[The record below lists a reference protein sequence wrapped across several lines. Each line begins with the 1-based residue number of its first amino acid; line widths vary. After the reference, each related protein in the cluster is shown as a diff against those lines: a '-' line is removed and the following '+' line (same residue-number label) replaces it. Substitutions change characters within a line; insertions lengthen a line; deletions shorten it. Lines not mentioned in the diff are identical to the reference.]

1 MIKIIASSF
10 ILLLFTCTDT
20 DPNEVVESA
29 PAEEIE
35 QLENK
40 EFKVIDSDEEDFLLF
55 YKKFTETIQTKNLD
69 SISHFIDADFGVYII
84 ESNGAMPSFTKYY
97 SFDKFKSLQGKKFDE
112 LKFKLIDLEPVFED
126 LPKVVCNET
135 KYDKDGCFVE
145 KINPFKDNE
154 IWYYTELNEKE
165 KQAIS
170 IIAKSIVYTVVNT
183 SNYTF
188 YFSET
193 NEGLKLSFID
203 LRVPCEA

>member
-1 MIKIIASSF
+1 MIKTIASSF
-10 ILLLFTCTDT
+10 ILLLFTCTDSEPI
-20 DPNEVVESA
+20 DVVETT
-29 PAEEIE
+29 PVEEVE
-35 QLENK
+35 QVELEK
-40 EFKVIDSDEEDFLLF
+40 TPEPDSDEESFLLF
-55 YKKFTETIQTKNLD
+55 YKNFTETIHSKNLD
-69 SISHFIDADFGVYII
+69 SLNTYIDVDFGVYFI
-84 ESNGAMPSFTKYY
+84 ESNGAIPSFTKYY
-97 SFDKFKSLQGKKFDE
+97 GFDKFKSVQGKVFGE
-112 LKFKLIDLEPVFED
+112 LKFKLLDLEPVFED
-126 LPKVVCNET
+126 LPKVVCTET